1 MPYLTALADFRT
13 SVRESARQLKATDI
27 LKTCDELRDEILP
40 NLSVRLED
48 KEGQSVI
55 KLVDKEVMLKERDE
69 KKKREEAKKQEALER
84 VKLQQQKEKEKAVQ
98 NKINPTEMFR
108 LQSDKHSAFDE
119 NGLPTHDH
127 EGKEN
132 SKGQ

>member
-1 MPYLTALADFRT
+1 
-13 SVRESARQLKATDI
+13 
-27 LKTCDELRDEILP
+27 LRDEILP